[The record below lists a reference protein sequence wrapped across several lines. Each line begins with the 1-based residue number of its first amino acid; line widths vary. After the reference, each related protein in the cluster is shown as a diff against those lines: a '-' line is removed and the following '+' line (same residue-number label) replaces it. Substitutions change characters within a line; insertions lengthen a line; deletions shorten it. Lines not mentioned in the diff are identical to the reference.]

1 MAIRLGHLQ
10 HFGMRPLARPAL
22 ILAFLLGLAPATP
35 AQEPM
40 RGQEVVV
47 EDRPLERPT
56 ATSNDLASIVAQHR
70 HVRALVVARGN
81 CIAFEYYR
89 KDISAETQS
98 AVNSVT
104 KSVLSVLVGIAVDE
118 GFLRLDEKLSEVF
131 PEEFDENVDPR
142 ARDITLRDLLTK
154 TEGFEEG
161 GWGHF
166 KIGAGKFAKPQI
178 WRWMLNRKVEYPPGT
193 HFRYDGVGSDL
204 LSVVLSAAIKQN
216 LADFAKQRLFG
227 PLHIDNYT
235 WHSDT
240 EGYLLGEYGLYLT
253 ARDMAKIGLLY
264 LRRGRWAETQVVSD
278 GYVLDS
284 TSKHNDG
291 GPPVNSAYGY
301 QWWVKETNPNAFFA
315 AGLNGQLILV
325 VPKLNLVMSVSADYS
340 PWGGRKYFSEVV
352 LPAAAAELSRSAPC
366 TAQDEPGRRLQ

>member
-10 HFGMRPLARPAL
+10 HFGMRAKAGPPL
-22 ILAFLLGLAPATP
+22 ILAFFLGIAPATP

-40 RGQEVVV
+40 RGQAVVV
-47 EDRPLERPT
+47 EDRHLDRPT
-56 ATSNDLASIVAQHR
+56 ATSNDLASIVAQNQR
-70 HVRALVVARGN
+70 VRALVVTRGN

-104 KSVLSVLVGIAVDE
+104 KSVLSILVGIAIDE
-118 GFLRLDEKLSEVF
+118 AFLRLDEKLSEVF

-142 ARDITLRDLLTK
+142 ARDITVRDLLTK

-166 KIGAGKFAKPQI
+166 KIGAGKLGKPQI
-178 WRWMLNRKVEYPPGT
+178 WRWMLNRKVEYAPGT
-193 HFRYDGVGSDL
+193 HFRYDGAGSDL
-204 LSVVLSAAIKQN
+204 LSIVLSVAIKQN

-227 PLHIDNYT
+227 PLHVDNYT

-264 LRRGRWAETQVVSD
+264 LRRGRWGETQVVSD

-291 GPPVNSAYGY
+291 GPPVNAGYGY
-301 QWWVKETNPNAFFA
+301 QWWVRETNPDAFFA
-315 AGLNGQLILV
+315 AGKNGQLIYV
-325 VPKLNLVMSVSADYS
+325 DPKLDLVMVVSADFS
-340 PWGGRKYFSEVV
+340 PWGGRKYFNEVV

-366 TAQDEPGRRLQ
+366 TTPDEPSRKLQ

>member
-1 MAIRLGHLQ
+1 MVIGPGSLQRLRVRQ
-10 HFGMRPLARPAL
+10 LARSTL
-22 ILAFLLGLAPATP
+22 ILGLFLGLVPATP
-35 AQEPM
+35 AQQTA
-40 RGQEVVV
+40 GGKAVAI
-47 EDRPLERPT
+47 EDHPLERPT
-56 ATSNDLASIVAQHR
+56 TPSNDLAGVVAQHPQ
-70 HVRALVVARGN
+70 VRALVVARGN

-89 KDISAETQS
+89 KNISAETQS
-98 AVNSVT
+98 AVNSIT
-104 KSVLSVLVGIAVDE
+104 KSVLSILVGIAIDE

-131 PEEFDENVDPR
+131 PEEFDENVDPL
-142 ARDITLRDLLTK
+142 AREITLRDLLTK

-166 KIGAGKFAKPQI
+166 KFGAGKSGKPQI

-204 LSVVLSAAIKQN
+204 LSIVLSTAIKQN

-227 PLHIDNYT
+227 PLHIENYT
-235 WHSDT
+235 WHSDI

-253 ARDMAKIGLLY
+253 ARGMAKIGLLY
-264 LRRGRWAETQVVSD
+264 LRGGRWGETQLVSEK
-278 GYVLDS
+278 YVQDS

-291 GPPVNSAYGY
+291 GPPVNAAYGY

-315 AGLNGQLILV
+315 AGLNGQLVLV
-325 VPKLNLVMSVSADYS
+325 VPKLDLVMAVSADYS

-352 LPAAAAELSRSAPC
+352 LPAAAAELSRAAGSWNGSCPN
-366 TAQDEPGRRLQ
+366 PL